1 MKILMINGTMRKGS
15 TYTIGKMFIEK
26 TASEGDTVKELFLP
40 KDMPEFC
47 RGCAVCIRQDEKK
60 CPDYLIYMRRLT
72 EMIDEADLL
81 VFTTPVL
88 VFHVSGQMKAF
99 LDHYGYRWM
108 VHRPE
113 ASMFRKQ
120 AVCIT
125 TAAGGGMR
133 KALRDLTDSLRYWG
147 VARIY
152 TYGIAVGAGIDDSNR
167 EKIETAVNNL
177 ALKIEHDTSK
187 VTPSLRVKVLFHIM
201 RILQKN
207 KGTTEVDR
215 RYWEEKG
222 WLGRERPWR

>member
-1 MKILMINGTMRKGS
+1 M
-15 TYTIGKMFIEK
+15 
-26 TASEGDTVKELFLP
+26 
-40 KDMPEFC
+40 
-47 RGCAVCIRQDEKK
+47 CIRQDEKK

-88 VFHVSGQMKAF
+88 VYHVSGQMKAF

-147 VARIY
+147 VARIF

-187 VTPSLRVKVLFHIM
+187 VMPSLRVKVLFHIM
-201 RILQKN
+201 RILQK
-207 KGTTEVDR
+207 KTGTTEVDK

-222 WLGRERPWR
+222 WLGRKRPWR

>member
-1 MKILMINGTMRKGS
+1 MKILMINGTNRKGS

-88 VFHVSGQMKAF
+88 VYHVSGQMKAF

-147 VARIY
+147 VARIF
-152 TYGIAVGAGIDDSNR
+152 TYGIVVGAGIDDSNR

-187 VTPSLRVKVLFHIM
+187 VMPSLRVKVLFHIM
-201 RILQKN
+201 RILQK
-207 KGTTEVDR
+207 KTGTTEVDK

-222 WLGRERPWR
+222 WLGRKRPWR

>member
-1 MKILMINGTMRKGS
+1 MKILMINGTNRKGS

-88 VFHVSGQMKAF
+88 VYHVSGQMKAF

-147 VARIY
+147 VARIF

-187 VTPSLRVKVLFHIM
+187 VMPSLRVKVLFHI
-201 RILQKN
+201 I
-207 KGTTEVDR
+207 DR
-215 RYWEEKG
+215 KSVV
-222 WLGRERPWR
+222 

>member
-1 MKILMINGTMRKGS
+1 MKILMINGTNRKGS

-88 VFHVSGQMKAF
+88 VYHVSGQMKAF

-147 VARIY
+147 VARIF

-187 VTPSLRVKVLFHIM
+187 VMPSLRVKVLFHIM
-201 RILQKN
+201 RILQK
-207 KGTTEVDR
+207 KTGTTEVDK

-222 WLGRERPWR
+222 WLGRKRPWR

>member
-187 VTPSLRVKVLFHIM
+187 VTPSPRVKVLFHIM